1 MTCQLSCHV
10 ETFVVTAGPRLQ
22 FLVPTLPPRIQFR
35 QRVGVPE
42 LSLCKLQSTAFFS
55 GVAEKLIV
63 AGLFQHTIGGT
74 TWYLVPV
81 KAGNLC

>member
-1 MTCQLSCHV
+1 M
-10 ETFVVTAGPRLQ
+10 
-22 FLVPTLPPRIQFR
+22 
-35 QRVGVPE
+35 E
-42 LSLCKLQSTAFFS
+42 LSFCKLQSTAFFS